1 MSQADIDDAIEDL
14 YRQVQAGRI
23 STEEFN
29 ARLERAQKGLTNLD
43 KALEDSAKQF
53 KTSMVQFG
61 AGIYEGKLGQSQ
73 YNDALNSGA
82 DTIAKMS
89 AYAGP
94 LGIAFGALLKVIT
107 FGITEVNKMSD
118 ALYQSTTELS
128 KAGVVGQEGMMGVA
142 QSAREF
148 GYGLDQLSNLTA
160 LLTANS
166 TTLAQFGGTA
176 VDGVKKFG
184 ALANEM
190 KPLQEHFMLMGMTV
204 DDINNGMAGYLRINA
219 QYGQTQKMT
228 TTELATASKDYLENM
243 AKLSKLT
250 GESAET
256 LAKQQEHANTI
267 DVWAGYIQSLED
279 SGQHKL
285 AKIQQ
290 DTYNKIVASFGE
302 GQADAYANQ
311 VSGIVGLT
319 EGAQQQ
325 MMATNGKSIEIAT
338 AGAEMSAD
346 MRVQGLADAAFTT
359 KSTQMFLS
367 QLGGSRDIFGALN
380 EQQKLWN
387 MRGGRYIESVEKAA
401 KQSGETSDAA
411 MKAAVHERRMQMSS
425 RDAMQD
431 LVKSGIV
438 PVTESMEYLSK
449 MINHITHP
457 LGDFDKDDNLI
468 TPEKKAADYKAAAGT
483 VAKGQDIMVG
493 LMKRGFTKEEAAAIA
508 GNISA
513 ESSFDTGAVNSIG
526 ATGLMQWLGPRKE
539 ALMALAKKQGKDW
552 SDMDVQLDFI
562 KQEMK
567 DGGTESANLQRAMAE
582 SHGDVKKAAILF
594 GKYVERPSDSELAS
608 SAGKRAGVA
617 DALSNSDLENRG
629 NAAAAIAAKDPR
641 KITEDQSFMGKYG
654 TDMLKAAGGAFSIF
668 AGGIA
673 APFSAGASLGLS
685 AVGYGLLASAVK
697 SQVEK
702 GLPAPAVSEAK
713 DKVTSSDKRDTI
725 DASKQAD
732 AVASAVAKAKG
743 WADDDTSD
751 QVDPQLQAL
760 CEIRDGI
767 DNACRLI
774 KSGNNTRTD
783 VKHIINSNG

>member
-256 LAKQQEHANTI
+256 LAKQQEHAIAFQKSFSKDNTP
-267 DVWAGYIQSLED
+267 VAGFD
-279 SGQHKL
+279 S
-285 AKIQQ
+285 
-290 DTYNKIVASFGE
+290 
-302 GQADAYANQ
+302 
-311 VSGIVGLT
+311 
-319 EGAQQQ
+319 
-325 MMATNGKSIEIAT
+325 
-338 AGAEMSAD
+338 
-346 MRVQGLADAAFTT
+346 
-359 KSTQMFLS
+359 
-367 QLGGSRDIFGALN
+367 
-380 EQQKLWN
+380 
-387 MRGGRYIESVEKAA
+387 
-401 KQSGETSDAA
+401 
-411 MKAAVHERRMQMSS
+411 
-425 RDAMQD
+425 
-431 LVKSGIV
+431 
-438 PVTESMEYLSK
+438 
-449 MINHITHP
+449 
-457 LGDFDKDDNLI
+457 
-468 TPEKKAADYKAAAGT
+468 
-483 VAKGQDIMVG
+483 
-493 LMKRGFTKEEAAAIA
+493 
-508 GNISA
+508 
-513 ESSFDTGAVNSIG
+513 
-526 ATGLMQWLGPRKE
+526 
-539 ALMALAKKQGKDW
+539 
-552 SDMDVQLDFI
+552 
-562 KQEMK
+562 
-567 DGGTESANLQRAMAE
+567 
-582 SHGDVKKAAILF
+582 
-594 GKYVERPSDSELAS
+594 
-608 SAGKRAGVA
+608 
-617 DALSNSDLENRG
+617 
-629 NAAAAIAAKDPR
+629 
-641 KITEDQSFMGKYG
+641 
-654 TDMLKAAGGAFSIF
+654 
-668 AGGIA
+668 
-673 APFSAGASLGLS
+673 
-685 AVGYGLLASAVK
+685 
-697 SQVEK
+697 
-702 GLPAPAVSEAK
+702 
-713 DKVTSSDKRDTI
+713 
-725 DASKQAD
+725 
-732 AVASAVAKAKG
+732 
-743 WADDDTSD
+743 
-751 QVDPQLQAL
+751 
-760 CEIRDGI
+760 
-767 DNACRLI
+767 
-774 KSGNNTRTD
+774 
-783 VKHIINSNG
+783 